1 MEVISSNILD
11 YTVATDY
18 YPYHKTREIL
28 RETSW
33 WWEHETRIKDP
44 EKASNYLLNPDMVNS
59 VEYSLQHRMHDG
71 FFNFVYYK
79 DELFLYSGFRIDKD
93 NNAWLHRGA
102 TSPIIGKYHVGAS
115 SAILM
120 PHQAKVAKE
129 KGCKSYNLSFNEAN
143 YKFYVYYRDKHYY
156 KSKLNVKGGET
167 FMDGFDY
174 YDNVFVMGQNQ
185 YVATLDFSKP
195 NIDEILNA

>member
-1 MEVISSNILD
+1 MEVISSTIPD
-11 YTVATDY
+11 YTIATDY
-18 YPYHKTREIL
+18 YPYTRTREIL

-44 EKASNYLLNPDMVNS
+44 EKASNYLLDPNMVNS
-59 VEYSLQHRMHDG
+59 VEYSLQNRMLNG

-79 DELFLYSGFRIDKD
+79 NELFLYSGFRIDQD

-102 TSPIIGKYHVGAS
+102 THPLIGKHHVGAS

-120 PHQAKVAKE
+120 PHQARMAKQ
-129 KGCKSYNLSFNEAN
+129 KGCNSYNLSFNETN

-156 KSKLNVKGGET
+156 KGKLNVKGGEK
-167 FMDGFDY
+167 FMDMFDY

-185 YVATLDFSKP
+185 YIAKLDLSKHQV
-195 NIDEILNA
+195 I